1 MSTRSV
7 THSTFVVER
16 VYDAPPAR
24 VFHAFADPEAKARW
38 FSHPDEWVSNEGVMD
53 FRVGGRE
60 SISGGPKS
68 GPVHS
73 FSSIYQDIVPN
84 ERIVYSYDMH
94 MDDVRISV
102 SLATIEF
109 FPAGAGT
116 RLVMTEQGAF
126 LDGHDDAGSRE
137 AGTNLL
143 LDALGA
149 ALAAE
154 SASA

>member
-1 MSTRSV
+1 MSPRSV

-16 VYDAPPAR
+16 VYDAGPAR
-24 VFHAFADPEAKARW
+24 VFHAIADPAAKSRW
-38 FSHPDEWVSNEGVMD
+38 FTHPDEWVSDAGTMD

-60 SISGGPKS
+60 TVSGGPKG

-84 ERIVYSYDMH
+84 ERIVYTYDMH
-94 MDDVRISV
+94 MDDVRTSV
-102 SLATIEF
+102 SLATIEL
-109 FPAGAGT
+109 FPSGTGT

-126 LDGHDDAGSRE
+126 LDGYDDAGSRE
-137 AGTNLL
+137 EGTKLL

-149 ALAAE
+149 ALASEPAG
-154 SASA
+154 A

>member
-7 THSTFVVER
+7 THSTFVIER
-16 VYDAPPAR
+16 TYDAGPEQ
-24 VFHAFADPEAKARW
+24 VFHAFADPDTKARW
-38 FSHPDEWVSNEGVMD
+38 FTAPDEWVSGENTMD

-60 SISGGPKS
+60 TTAGGPKD

-84 ERIVYSYDMH
+84 ERIVYTYDMH
-94 MDDVRISV
+94 MDDVRTSV
-102 SLATIEF
+102 SLATIEL
-109 FPAGAGT
+109 FPSGAGT
-116 RLVMTEQGAF
+116 RLMMTEHGAF
-126 LDGHDDAGSRE
+126 LDGYDDAGSRE
-137 AGTNLL
+137 EGTNLL

>member
-16 VYDAPPAR
+16 VYDASPAR

-38 FSHPDEWVSNEGVMD
+38 FTHPDEWIAKEPAMD

-60 SISGGPKS
+60 SVSGGPKD

-109 FPAGAGT
+109 FPAGDGT

-126 LDGHDDAGSRE
+126 LDGYDDAGARE
-137 AGTNLL
+137 QGTNLL

>member
-16 VYDAPPAR
+16 IYDASPAR
-24 VFHAFADPEAKARW
+24 VFHAFADPEAKSRW
-38 FSHPDEWVSNEGVMD
+38 FTHPDEWVSDAGTME
-53 FRVGGRE
+53 FRVGGHE
-60 SISGGPKS
+60 TVSGGPKG

-84 ERIVYSYDMH
+84 ERIVYTYDMH
-94 MDDVRISV
+94 MDDVRTSV
-102 SLATIEF
+102 SLATIELS
-109 FPAGAGT
+109 PSDGGT

-126 LDGHDDAGSRE
+126 LDGYDDAGSRE

-149 ALAAE
+149 ALASE
-154 SASA
+154 SAEA

>member
-16 VYDAPPAR
+16 IYDASPTR
-24 VFHAFADPEAKARW
+24 VFHAFADPAAKSRW
-38 FSHPDEWVSNEGVMD
+38 FTHPDEWVSGAGTMD
-53 FRVGGRE
+53 FRVGGHE
-60 SISGGPKS
+60 TVSGGRKD

-73 FSSIYQDIVPN
+73 FSAIYQDIVPN
-84 ERIVYSYDMH
+84 ERIVYTYDMH
-94 MDDVRISV
+94 MDDVRTSV
-102 SLATIEF
+102 SLATIEL
-109 FPAGAGT
+109 FPEGDGT

-126 LDGHDDAGSRE
+126 LDDYDDARSRE
-137 AGTNLL
+137 EGTELL

-154 SASA
+154 AASA